1 MRWLKHMTASHDDEK
16 LADLIARYGHAGY
29 GTWWLVLEIVAARL
43 ESGGHPS
50 VTYHVTKW
58 SHLLSLRGSHV
69 LSTLLKL
76 DVTHL
81 VTVVRH
87 GDEITVT
94 IPNLLKYRD
103 EYTRKSGQ
111 ATENVP
117 PRTDT
122 DTHTEA
128 EAHTQ
133 AEKPSVRALLPS
145 LRKPTADDLNGQ
157 ASQRFDEWFTIW
169 AAARGNAY
177 RMNACS
183 QYVSVVMAER
193 ENDVMECTRSYVA
206 GPGADSA
213 HGYRPDRFLAEMARD
228 SFKTRWPAQRAGPQR
243 QETPIQA
250 AIRKANEAKNGSH

>member
-1 MRWLKHMTASHDDEK
+1 MTASHDDEK

-29 GTWWLVLEIVAARL
+29 GTWWIVLEIVAARL

-58 SHLLSLRGSHV
+58 SHLLSVRGSHV

-81 VTVVRH
+81 VTVVRD

-103 EYTRKSGQ
+103 EYSRKSGQ
-111 ATENVP
+111 RQDNVP

-122 DTHTEA
+122 DTEA
-128 EAHTQ
+128 EIEAHTH
-133 AEKPSVRALLPS
+133 AEKPSVRAALPL
-145 LRKPTADDLNGQ
+145 LRKATADDLNGQ
-157 ASQRFDEWFTIW
+157 TSQRFEEWFAIW

-183 QYVSVVMAER
+183 QYVSVVMADC
-193 ENDVMECTRSYVA
+193 ENDLLECTRSYIS
-206 GPGADSA
+206 GPGYDPA

-228 SFKTRWPAQRAGPQR
+228 FFKTRWPAQRAGPQR
-243 QETPIQA
+243 QETPIEA
-250 AIRKANEAKNGSH
+250 AKRIAREKQNGNH